1 MDMTAAAPPIMASTI
16 KFLSLFRLIIGID
29 RLSACL
35 PSLSQ
40 LLTHESPVVA
50 GYAAHAIEKILMTRD
65 PKTKAPLVDSKRVE
79 PVQDELLL
87 QLGKIVHATEND
99 LAARALSRLLAL
111 QKEQS

>member
-1 MDMTAAAPPIMASTI
+1 
-16 KFLSLFRLIIGID
+16 
-29 RLSACL
+29 
-35 PSLSQ
+35 

-50 GYAAHAIEKILMTRD
+50 GYAAHAIEKILMTKD

>member
-1 MDMTAAAPPIMASTI
+1 MT
-16 KFLSLFRLIIGID
+16 K
-29 RLSACL
+29 
-35 PSLSQ
+35 
-40 LLTHESPVVA
+40 
-50 GYAAHAIEKILMTRD
+50 D